1 MKTKFSGILTL
12 ILAFVVQFSFAQDK
26 TVTGVVTDN
35 SGLPLPGVTIIVKGT
50 SNGTQTDFDGN
61 YSINASETSTLV
73 YSFIG
78 FKTQEQLVGSKTNIN
93 VTLAEST
100 AELDEVVVVAFGQ
113 QNKRKLIQSVS
124 VVDEEALRDIPANSP
139 QELIQG
145 QAAGV
150 QVVQSSG
157 VLGAA
162 PTIKIRGVA
171 SVSSGA
177 RPLFVVD
184 GVPLNDTDLTSNQ
197 GANQGLNPLANIN
210 PNDIASISV
219 LKDASATAVYGSRGS
234 NGCINYN

>member
-61 YSINASETSTLV
+61 YSINASESSTLV

-78 FKTQEQLVGSKTNIN
+78 FKTQEQIVGSKTNIN

-157 VLGAA
+157 VLGACLLYTS
-162 PTIKIRGVA
+162 PSPRDRG
-171 SVSSGA
+171 
-177 RPLFVVD
+177 
-184 GVPLNDTDLTSNQ
+184 
-197 GANQGLNPLANIN
+197 
-210 PNDIASISV
+210 
-219 LKDASATAVYGSRGS
+219 
-234 NGCINYN
+234 